1 MTISQAS
8 SKTGARLRSFIPT
21 ILAAL
26 VIVATQCSLASGRML
41 ASIRITPVAQTDEAA
56 VNGNSLDTHV
66 VHFGVMPLRARAN
79 GFIVAVG
86 DRPMARVAALRQS
99 IPHISIGDKASVRI
113 FIQDA
118 AVSGTVAKIGTAGAG
133 PRVPI
138 EIAITSPLPEGT
150 MVDDD
155 VNVTI
160 EYGRI
165 ESTAYM
171 VWGEFMKE
179 NSEGVVF
186 KMDPDGKHATRV
198 NVHFGEIAAE
208 LIQIKDGLRLGDKV
222 IVSDL
227 TKYNGFPR
235 IRID

>member
-1 MTISQAS
+1 MR
-8 SKTGARLRSFIPT
+8 ARRRSFVPT
-21 ILAAL
+21 LFAAL
-26 VIVATQCSLASGRML
+26 VIVGATQISIASGRML
-41 ASIRITPVAQTDEAA
+41 AGIRMTPVAQIDEPA
-56 VNGNSLDTHV
+56 VNGNSIDTHV

-86 DRPMARVAALRQS
+86 DHPMAKVAALRQA
-99 IPHISIGDKASVRI
+99 IPHISIGDKASVHI

-118 AVSGTVAKIGTAGAG
+118 AVSGTVVKIGTAGPG

-150 MVDDD
+150 MVGDD

-179 NSEGVVF
+179 NSEGMVF

-198 NVHFGEIAAE
+198 HVHFGEIAAE
-208 LIQIKDGLRLGDKV
+208 LIQIKDGLQLGDKV
-222 IVSDL
+222 IVTDL
-227 TKYNGFPR
+227 TKYNSFPR